1 MSAAR
6 AVAVA
11 LLAVPLQGCLFFWI
25 PGGLIDAASDGISGD
40 FGNLCI
46 PSSLQTG
53 DKIKM
58 PNGQTGTV
66 TRISGTSS
74 RCTFAEL
81 PIRADVKYD

>member
-1 MSAAR
+1 MIAAR
-6 AVAVA
+6 VVAVV
-11 LLAVPLQGCLFFWI
+11 LLLVPLQGCFWFAVI
-25 PGGLIDAASDGISGD
+25 PGSLIDAASDKISGD

-66 TRISGTSS
+66 TRI
-74 RCTFAEL
+74 
-81 PIRADVKYD
+81 